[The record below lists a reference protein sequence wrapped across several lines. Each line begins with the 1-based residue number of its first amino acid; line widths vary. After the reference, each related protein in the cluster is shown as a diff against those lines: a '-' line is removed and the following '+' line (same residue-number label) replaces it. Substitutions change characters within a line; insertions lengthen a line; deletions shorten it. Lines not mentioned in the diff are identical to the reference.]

1 MKVAFSSEDQLIYIM
16 FESYRKN
23 NAQEIHVAL
32 HEVCGSCTS
41 LMHMSSDG
49 HTILTVKIEV
59 GKFQQDTHIL

>member
-1 MKVAFSSEDQLIYIM
+1 MEVAFSSEDQIYIM

-23 NAQEIHVAL
+23 NAQKIHVAL
-32 HEVCGSCTS
+32 QEVCGSSTS

-49 HTILTVKIEV
+49 LTILTVKIEV